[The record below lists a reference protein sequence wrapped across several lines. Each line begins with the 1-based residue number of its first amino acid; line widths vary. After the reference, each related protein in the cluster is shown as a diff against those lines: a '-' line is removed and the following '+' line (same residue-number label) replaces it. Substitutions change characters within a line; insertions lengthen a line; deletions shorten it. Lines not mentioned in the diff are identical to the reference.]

1 MRMAEKPFK
10 DREEAKKQLII
21 CGNWCN
27 ICEAL
32 SIILVIIGI
41 IWRVLKIDFGL
52 DSTFWL
58 VLAIFFAIISLAPH
72 LHIAV
77 IRHQLG
83 FDSEHE

>member
-1 MRMAEKPFK
+1 MRMAEKPLK
-10 DREEAKKQLII
+10 DSEEAKKQLIK

-32 SIILVIIGI
+32 TFLLLIIGI

-52 DSTFWL
+52 DSTYWFL
-58 VLAIFFAIISLAPH
+58 LAIFFAIISLAPH

-83 FDSEHE
+83 LDSEHK